1 MKRLFFMFACVV
13 LLAACEKEPL
23 NVEIR
28 TDLQSEESLE
38 SVINNRVSQGVAV
51 ERAIAAINGLK
62 ERAETRATALK
73 VAKMDV
79 LLNSRLYKKFFGVK
93 NLQHIIIFAE
103 NNFKILE
110 LEVGYMK
117 TSRM

>member
-1 MKRLFFMFACVV
+1 
-13 LLAACEKEPL
+13 
-23 NVEIR
+23 
-28 TDLQSEESLE
+28 
-38 SVINNRVSQGVAV
+38 
-51 ERAIAAINGLK
+51 
-62 ERAETRATALK
+62 
-73 VAKMDV
+73 MDV

-93 NLQHIIIFAE
+93 NLQHVIIFAE